1 MFNKHSPH
9 QVYCRFPVH
18 ENNGSIIMQNIRT
31 LVHHD
36 SEIEMLVQ
44 TGKVLL
50 CPWSLLPGRPKKN
63 QHKANVNNPLNNAAI
78 HRRQITYDVGLQ
90 SIKALISD
98 SKQCRQL
105 VHWRCKQGT
114 PVLFEDSDPHSN
126 SSADSTNHLIS
137 HW

>member
-1 MFNKHSPH
+1 
-9 QVYCRFPVH
+9 
-18 ENNGSIIMQNIRT
+18 MQNIRT

-63 QHKANVNNPLNNAAI
+63 KNKVNVNNPLNNAAI
-78 HRRQITYDVGLQ
+78 HRRQITYDVGLN

-105 VHWRCKQGT
+105 VHWRCKLGT
-114 PVLFEDSDPHSN
+114 PVLFENEDNENAQS
-126 SSADSTNHLIS
+126 HLTS
-137 HW
+137 HWVSSEGNHRSPEPNN